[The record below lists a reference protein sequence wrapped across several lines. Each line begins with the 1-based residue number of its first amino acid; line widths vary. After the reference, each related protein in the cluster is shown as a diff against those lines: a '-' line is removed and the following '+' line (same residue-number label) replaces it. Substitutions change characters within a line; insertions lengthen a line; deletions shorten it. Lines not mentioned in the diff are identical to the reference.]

1 MLERVFDHVS
11 FFNRSWDE
19 HVYTLNDANTKWDV

>member
-11 FFNRSWDE
+11 FFNRLWDD
-19 HVYTLNDANTKWDV
+19 VYTLNDANTKLDA